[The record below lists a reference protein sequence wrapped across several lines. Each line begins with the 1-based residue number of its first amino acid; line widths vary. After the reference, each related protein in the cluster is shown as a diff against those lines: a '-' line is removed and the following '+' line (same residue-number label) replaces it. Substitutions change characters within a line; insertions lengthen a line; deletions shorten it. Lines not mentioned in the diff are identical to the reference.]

1 MQYPRLE
8 HTGALGV
15 QSRADLHDPRGR
27 PVLSASLGPLAPNC
41 DVHWHQPH
49 LLQYGASGEEQSEL
63 VEHCC
68 PDMVEMVE
76 NKRRVGKS
84 IVRVI
89 YHAVIT
95 VGEEPEEHE
104 SE

>member
-1 MQYPRLE
+1 M
-8 HTGALGV
+8 
-15 QSRADLHDPRGR
+15 QSRADLQDPRGS

-41 DVHWHQPH
+41 VVHWHQPH

-63 VEHCC
+63 EEHCC

-76 NKRRVGKS
+76 NKRMTGRS

-95 VGEEPEEHE
+95 EGEELFIY
-104 SE
+104 